1 MLATKMVDL
10 NQGSLEPN
18 YLSVQIPVRC
28 HLHQRPTHPSCHR
41 TVFRSI
47 HEAKISLGTGGK
59 KDDPTWAGRKM
70 IHFTEAGSRHQF
82 HPDSRLARLSCCCPF
97 LESLSVTGPIQSL
110 QPRITKTGWCT
121 ISRSPAQLTAA
132 QKLQLQWRIAEIRSP
147 PVSAACTSAKIHRVP
162 PQICRWTSERWVF
175 FTERIHGSIGSMVH
189 CGNPSCKCRSDLEA
203 IPRSPSFRLL
213 NHYDGMNMNEL
224 LLG

>member
-82 HPDSRLARLSCCCPF
+82 HSDSRLARLSCCCPF
-97 LESLSVTGPIQSL
+97 LESLSVYWGLSQSL

-132 QKLQLQWRIAEIRSP
+132 PEKLQTPVEESRKFVALLSQLLVPLQKSTAF
-147 PVSAACTSAKIHRVP
+147 HRRF
-162 PQICRWTSERWVF
+162 CRWDIWGKWVF
-175 FTERIHGSIGSMVH
+175 FTERIHGSIGFHGPLWESILQM
-189 CGNPSCKCRSDLEA
+189 
-203 IPRSPSFRLL
+203 
-213 NHYDGMNMNEL
+213 
-224 LLG
+224 